1 MNRAKARQLKL
12 FPTEVEP
19 PEDDPNVAR
28 VLLNKVRLERSR
40 QFGNCYVG
48 LDLWKRLE
56 LDRFYEELVDEKQA
70 DVPWSRIAA
79 LLAINRL
86 CEPTSELAVGRAMVS
101 GNGVGTTY
109 WESRKERSMT
119 RGSIVVWTVSLRTRP
134 NWNVISGSVTES
146 CSLPHSTCCFTT

>member
-1 MNRAKARQLKL
+1 MLCYLGELNGSAQARWLKTIEVFNEQGESRQLKL
-12 FPTEVEP
+12 FPAEVEP

-56 LDRFYEELVDEKQA
+56 LDHFYEELIDKKQA
-70 DVPWSRIAA
+70 AVPWSRIAA

-86 CEPTSELAVGRAMVS
+86 LRTQQRVGGGTTVVS
-101 GNGVGTTY
+101 GNGVGRLVRNRG
-109 WESRKERSMT
+109 RK
-119 RGSIVVWTVSLRTRP
+119 GQ
-134 NWNVISGSVTES
+134 
-146 CSLPHSTCCFTT
+146 